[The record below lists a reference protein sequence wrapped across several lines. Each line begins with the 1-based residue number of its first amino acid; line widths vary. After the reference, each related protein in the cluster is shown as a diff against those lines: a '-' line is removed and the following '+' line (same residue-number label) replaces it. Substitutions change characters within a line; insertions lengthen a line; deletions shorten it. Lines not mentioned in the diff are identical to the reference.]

1 MVDLVKIRKKAREQ
15 KEGQEASGAEA
26 AGPETP
32 GSESE
37 ASEMSETNSKK
48 QKQPQQKKR
57 PKQKKQKT
65 AATAE
70 ISTQA
75 IEHSPSSSSPGADQE
90 KTPSLDWSGGE
101 VRNGASPESDE
112 GRQEERESRLNRF
125 KRTAGLMEQI
135 EGAEEISDAEAAED
149 GLEVLTFTL
158 AGEQYA
164 IDVDRLVEII
174 VPRAATRVPNA
185 TEEVIGIISLRG
197 SIVTLLDLR
206 KLLGHER
213 SGTETDDTRI
223 VVIQYENERI
233 GFIVDRVLRVV
244 KLDPGSVEPH
254 PVVSAAEQNEAVQG
268 VFMSGDA
275 ITIYIDL
282 DRIAS

>member
-15 KEGQEASGAEA
+15 KEGQGASGAEA
-26 AGPETP
+26 ASPETP
-32 GSESE
+32 VSENE
-37 ASEMSETNSKK
+37 ANEAPESNSKK
-48 QKQPQQKKR
+48 PRR
-57 PKQKKQKT
+57 PKQKKRRKQKKQET
-65 AATAE
+65 AAAAE
-70 ISTQA
+70 LSAQA
-75 IEHSPSSSSPGADQE
+75 AEQPPGSSPEMDGK
-90 KTPSLDWSGGE
+90 KTPSPDRSDREPRAAASSGTGE
-101 VRNGASPESDE
+101 AGQENG
-112 GRQEERESRLNRF
+112 ESRLNRF
-125 KRTAGLMEQI
+125 KRTAGVVEQS
-135 EGAEEISDAEAAED
+135 EGAGEMVDAEAAED
-149 GLEVLTFTL
+149 FLEVLTFTL
-158 AGEQYA
+158 ADEHYA

-213 SGTETDDTRI
+213 SGSETDDTRI

-244 KLDPGSVEPH
+244 KMDPSSVEPH
-254 PVVSAAEQNEAVQG
+254 PVVSAAEQNESVHG